1 MKLHQEIMPALWA
14 YAQKHQ
20 LPRDEMEIGW
30 MEDQLKFLYDMS
42 ASCGPNFNEAER
54 AEYMRFRTDLTIG
67 LSNIKELV
75 KNGVVEVDGLVLRLH
90 GDSVVEPGLWL
101 VEGSAVMRPTAF
113 DRAGKLGVI
122 ANTPEHK
129 KDDGEW
135 TPFPWFYKT
144 EEIAT
149 QVASDYKVKYPDREF
164 RPMEYVP
171 RPK

>member
-1 MKLHQEIMPALWA
+1 MKLHQDAMPALWA
-14 YAQKHQ
+14 YAHEHQ
-20 LPRDEMEIGW
+20 VLQEGMGIGRV
-30 MEDQLKFLYDMS
+30 EDQLKFLYDMS

-101 VEGSAVMRPTAF
+101 VE
-113 DRAGKLGVI
+113 
-122 ANTPEHK
+122 HK

-144 EEIAT
+144 EEIASE
-149 QVASDYKVKYPDREF
+149 VASDYKVQYTDRDF
-164 RPMEYVP
+164 RPMEYVS